1 MRRRQCE
8 AKHGRRHLDPIGSS
22 IRHTQKLHLCKGTSH
37 GRCYSQGG
45 QNPSGMGMGCWEATT
60 QGAERYHKGL
70 TSSLSFV
77 LRYMQCE
84 AQQPIYRLYGD
95 WVPQTRTCSK
105 SQDSVMEILCS
116 FCRALQC
123 RLRLLTE
130 WLYSRVPNLF
140 DPKNSQVYLDPPY

>member
-1 MRRRQCE
+1 MFLRRRQCE

-84 AQQPIYRLYGD
+84 AQQPRYRLYGD

-105 SQDSVMEILCS
+105 SQDSRNGDTLLILQGS
-116 FCRALQC
+116 SMSPQASHRMAVQ
-123 RLRLLTE
+123 
-130 WLYSRVPNLF
+130 SGA
-140 DPKNSQVYLDPPY
+140 